1 MKPSS
6 VDSKPFSGSSSAT
19 GGVNLTSCPSSFI
32 NVSLKKLNSRVPPKA
47 NPITDSG
54 EPMKDN
60 VALLPSF
67 LAGKFLL

>member
-19 GGVNLTSCPSSFI
+19 GGDNLISCPSSLI
-32 NVSLKKLNSRVPPKA
+32 NVSLKKLNSRVPPNA

-54 EPMKDN
+54 EPMKDK